1 MRQAILP
8 SIALML
14 AEISAHLAA
23 GRFRSAV
30 AAAAQLQAT
39 RRFDPALIALP
50 RLMGEALFAARL
62 WLEAQPWL
70 ADAAALEPWDAG
82 LADRLEQCRLPAW
95 LAPSWQDPH
104 SGRRLRRHP
113 PREGRA
119 YSYTVDVVGTCN
131 LRCPS
136 CPVGNSPAR
145 PRGFMAPALF
155 GQILAKI
162 RAESPDPAPR
172 LTLYN
177 WGEPLLHPEL
187 PRLIGMAH
195 DAGFGVQL
203 STNLNIRHGLE
214 AVISAA
220 PEELKISLS
229 GFTPQSYARSHRRGD
244 LALVLANMREVR
256 RLIDKHRVGTRVWIG
271 HHIYRFNKDQ
281 IPAVAALA
289 RELGFAHHPIDAF
302 FMPLERLGD
311 YLDGDPAADPGGI
324 IPDLPLD
331 PRQRQAALTGQQDP
345 DSDCELRYAQTV
357 INHDGSLA
365 LCCSVYDQANML
377 GGNFLD
383 LDHAEIQRRRYAH
396 PFCGTCMAK
405 RMHYAGRALIDL
417 TN

>member
-1 MRQAILP
+1 MTEAVLP
-8 SIALML
+8 IIAFMVS
-14 AEISAHLAA
+14 EISALLAA

-30 AAAAQLQAT
+30 AAATRLQAT
-39 RRFDPALIALP
+39 RRFDTALVTLP
-50 RLMGEALFAARL
+50 RLVGEALFAAGL
-62 WLEAQPWL
+62 WRDAEAWL
-70 ADAAALEPWDAG
+70 AAAVAVEPWDTA
-82 LADRLEQCRLPAW
+82 LAKRHEQCRLPGW
-95 LAPSWQDPH
+95 LAPEWLDH
-104 SGRRLRRHP
+104 ETGRRLRRHP

-145 PRGFMAPALF
+145 PRGFMAPELF
-155 GQILAKI
+155 AKILAKT

-195 DAGFGVQL
+195 EAGLAVQL

-214 AVISAA
+214 AVIAAA
-220 PEELKISLS
+220 PDELKISLS
-229 GFTPQSYARSHRRGD
+229 GFTPESYARSHRRGD
-244 LALVLANMREVR
+244 LALVLANLREIR
-256 RLIDKHRVGTRVWIG
+256 RLIDRHGVATRVWIG
-271 HHIYRFNKDQ
+271 HHLYRSNREQ
-281 IPAVAALA
+281 LPAVAALA

-302 FMPLERLGD
+302 FMPLERLGE
-311 YLDGDPAADPGGI
+311 YLDGNPAADPGGI

-331 PRQRQAALTGQQDP
+331 PRDRQAALAGQQDP

-365 LCCSVYDQANML
+365 LCCSVYDAANML
-377 GGNFLD
+377 GANFLD
-383 LDHAEIQRRRYAH
+383 LHHAEIERRRYAH
-396 PFCGTCMAK
+396 PFCGECMAR

-417 TN
+417 AS

>member
-1 MRQAILP
+1 MMRAILP
-8 SIALML
+8 IIDRMWN
-14 AEISAHLAA
+14 EISAMLAA

-30 AAAAQLQAT
+30 AAAEQLQAT
-39 RRFDPALIALP
+39 RRFDPALVTLS
-50 RLMGEALFAARL
+50 RRVGEALHAAGL
-62 WLEAQPWL
+62 WRDAEPWL
-70 ADAAALEPWDAG
+70 AAALALEPWDTG
-82 LADRLEQCRLPAW
+82 LAARHEQCRLPAW
-95 LAPSWQDPH
+95 AAPEWHDPV

-119 YSYTVDVVGTCN
+119 YSYTIDVVGTCN

-162 RAESPDPAPR
+162 RAESPDPQPR

-203 STNLNIRHGLE
+203 STNLNIRHGLA
-214 AVISAA
+214 AVIAAA

-229 GFTPQSYARSHRRGD
+229 GFTPESYARSHRRGD

-256 RLIDKHRVGTRVWIG
+256 RLIDHHGVATNVWIG
-271 HHIYRFNKDQ
+271 HHIYRSNRAQ
-281 IPAVAALA
+281 IPEVAALA

-311 YLDGDPAADPGGI
+311 YLDGDAAADPGGI

-331 PRQRQAALTGQQDP
+331 PRHRQAALAGQQDP
-345 DSDCELRYAQTV
+345 DSDCELRFAQTV

-365 LCCSVYDQANML
+365 LCCSVYDPANML
-377 GGNFLD
+377 GANFLD
-383 LDHAEIQRRRYAH
+383 LDHQEIERRRYAH
-396 PFCGTCMAK
+396 PFCDQCTQR
-405 RMHYAGRALIDL
+405 RMHYAGRALLDVS
-417 TN
+417 